1 MSKKWIVALIAAA
14 VLYGLSGNLFAEE
27 ERFKKKTVI
36 DFDEVLLEGELKKPA
51 GQYITERREMKFD
64 TLIKGRTN
72 FEKEMLKSV
81 DVLK

>member
-1 MSKKWIVALIAAA
+1 MKKIVIATLVGAL
-14 VLYGLSGNLFAEE
+14 LYGLGGMALAQEQY
-27 ERFKKKTVI
+27 KKKTVI

-51 GQYITERREMKFD
+51 GAMITERGEMKFD
-64 TLIKGRTN
+64 TMIKVRTN